1 MVFRKGVFL
10 GPLLAM
16 VMSLC
21 GLVNSSS
28 AHELQPGY
36 LELRLID
43 KDEYAVIWKVPAN
56 RGRPMAIAAVLPANC
71 TPPMPEQPI
80 WDGAAYVVRWR
91 VSCPGGLEGGII
103 KIEGLAKT
111 STDVLV
117 RFDYADGVNE
127 ARRLTPGN
135 PSFTV
140 PTQPN
145 SLEIARAYLL
155 LGVEHILSG
164 FDHLLFVL
172 ALLLL
177 VKGSRRILATV
188 TAFTLAH
195 SLTLAVATFGLIHV
209 AGPPVEATIALSIVF
224 IAAEIIQ
231 SRHGKPGLTERF
243 PWVVAFTFGL
253 LHGFGFA
260 GALTELGLPQKSIPV
275 ALLLF
280 NVGVEIGQLLFIAAI
295 FALAVLAR
303 QITRRVDVPRPEWAW
318 AVPPY
323 AIGIVAAFWVVQRVV
338 TSL

>member
-1 MVFRKGVFL
+1 MFSRKRTFPGPFFAVLVFL
-10 GPLLAM
+10 SGM
-16 VMSLC
+16 VA
-21 GLVNSSS
+21 SSS

-43 KDEYAVIWKVPAN
+43 KDEYSVTWKVPAN
-56 RGRPMAIAAVLPANC
+56 RGRPMAIAARLPDNC

-80 WDGAAYVVRWR
+80 WDGSAYVARWI
-91 VSCPGGLEGGII
+91 VNCPGGLEGGVIQ
-103 KIEGLAKT
+103 IEGLAKT

-127 ARRLTPGN
+127 ARRLTSGN

-145 SLEIARAYLL
+145 PFEVARAYLL

-188 TAFTLAH
+188 TSFTLAH
-195 SLTLAVATFGLIHV
+195 SLTLAVATLGFIHV
-209 AGPPVEATIALSIVF
+209 GGPPVEATIALSIVF

-231 SRHGKPGLTERF
+231 SRNGKPGLTERY

-280 NVGVEIGQLLFIAAI
+280 NVGVEVGQLLFIVAMFAVAA
-295 FALAVLAR
+295 LAR
-303 QITRRVDVPRPEWAW
+303 QFLRRVHVPRPEWVW

-323 AIGIVAAFWVVQRVV
+323 AIGIVAAFWVIQRVV
-338 TSL
+338 TFL

>member
-1 MVFRKGVFL
+1 MPFRQGAFL
-10 GPLLAM
+10 GSLVALVVLLTGMAA
-16 VMSLC
+16 
-21 GLVNSSS
+21 SSV

-36 LELRLID
+36 LELRLVD
-43 KDEYAVIWKVPAN
+43 KDEYAVTWKVPAN
-56 RGRPMAIAAVLPANC
+56 RGRPMAIAARLPANC

-80 WDGAAYVVRWR
+80 WDGSAYVARWR
-91 VSCPGGLEGGII
+91 VTCPGGLEGGLIQI
-103 KIEGLAKT
+103 DGLAKT

-145 SLEIARAYLL
+145 PLEVARAYLL
-155 LGVEHILSG
+155 LGVEHLLSG

-177 VKGSRRILATV
+177 VKGSRRILVTV

-195 SLTLAVATFGLIHV
+195 SLTLAVATLGLV
-209 AGPPVEATIALSIVF
+209 RVGGPPVEATIALSIVF
-224 IAAEIIQ
+224 VAAEIIQ
-231 SRHGKPGLTERF
+231 SRHGKPGLTERY

-280 NVGVEIGQLLFIAAI
+280 NVGVEVGQLVFIAAM
-295 FALAVLAR
+295 LAVAALGRLFA
-303 QITRRVDVPRPEWAW
+303 RRVHVPRPEWAW

-323 AIGIVAAFWVVQRVV
+323 AIGGVAAFWVIQRVAGF
-338 TSL
+338 L